1 MKKISALLLVLLPI
15 IAFSQ
20 NNFKAIDSV
29 LSVYD
34 QGIVPGVSVSIAKNG
49 KVIYSRNVGYADIE
63 AGKKIDDKTLF
74 CMASVSKQITA
85 ACIVLLE
92 QQGKLSLEDKLS
104 KYFPDFPEYANT
116 VSIVHLLNHTS
127 GIKDHLALS
136 MLRGHNHK
144 DYTNEM
150 LEDMLK
156 VQELDFEPG
165 STFSYSNS
173 GYWFLVRIIE
183 KVSGKSII
191 DFAQDNI
198 FRPLKMKN
206 TQYSYDPYSIKHMS
220 KGYVETDE
228 GYEVELQKK
237 HLISGGGVVS
247 SVQDMQK
254 WLFEMYSQKVL
265 GTEFWNRML
274 NEELYDLGNN
284 NFCTKGL
291 FIGDYY
297 GTKRIQHGGD
307 VKGFH
312 TVIECFPEQGV
323 TVAMFSN
330 NDNVNVYEFNKPAL
344 SSLLNLKYKTEVKND
359 VVQTEEQP
367 VFNPASETDLKQYE
381 GDYGSEL
388 GLFFN
393 VSVKDSVL
401 YVIQKWDG
409 GSYPVVQ
416 IGANKFKIAGDPIFF
431 EFTDINNGTANL
443 LKINQEGEE
452 YVFKKG
458 FQLPDFGDY
467 LGKYYSKV
475 LDVNYEFVLEGE
487 LLAFKPQGADEVKI
501 VTVKENDKAD
511 TFWGGMSFVRDDKG
525 NITGFSLSHERAR
538 NIEFVKVPA
547 TE

>member
-1 MKKISALLLVLLPI
+1 MKKISALLLVLLPL

-34 QGIVPGVSVSIAKNG
+34 QGVVPGVSVSIAKNG

-63 AGKKIDDKTLF
+63 ANKKIDDKTLF
-74 CMASVSKQITA
+74 CMASVSKQFTA
-85 ACIVLLE
+85 ACIVMLE

-116 VSIVHLLNHTS
+116 ISIVHLLNHTS
-127 GIKDHLALS
+127 GIKDYLTLS
-136 MLRGHNHK
+136 MLRGHDNK

-150 LEDMLK
+150 VEDMLR

-165 STFSYSNS
+165 STFSYTNS

-191 DFAQDNI
+191 DFAQENI

-206 TQYSYDPYSIKHMS
+206 TQYAYDPYLVKHMS

-228 GYEVELQKK
+228 GYEIEPQKEYV
-237 HLISGGGVVS
+237 ISGAGVVS

-254 WLFEMYSQKVL
+254 WLFEMYTQKVF
-265 GTEFWNRML
+265 GTAFWHRML
-274 NEELYDLGNN
+274 NEEFYDLGNN
-284 NFCTKGL
+284 NFSTKGL
-291 FIGDYY
+291 FTGDYY
-297 GTKRIQHGGD
+297 GVKRIQHGGD
-307 VKGFH
+307 VDGFH
-312 TVIECFPEQGV
+312 TVVECFPEQGV
-323 TVAMFSN
+323 TVAIFTN

-344 SSLLNLKYKTEVKND
+344 SSLLNLKYKKEVVK
-359 VVQTEEQP
+359 TEEPPIFDP
-367 VFNPASETDLKQYE
+367 VSETDLKQYE

-393 VSVKDSVL
+393 VSVKDGVL

-409 GSYPVVQ
+409 GGYPVVQ
-416 IGANKFKIAGDPIFF
+416 AGANKFKIEGDPVFF
-431 EFTDINNGTANL
+431 EFIDINNGMANL
-443 LKINQEGEE
+443 LKVNQEDGE
-452 YVFKKG
+452 YVFKRDY
-458 FQLPDFGDY
+458 QLPDFGDY

-475 LDVNYEFVLEGE
+475 LDVNYEFYLEGG
-487 LLAFKPQGADEVKI
+487 LLVFSPQGVDEVRVATINEK
-501 VTVKENDKAD
+501 DKA
-511 TFWGGMSFVRDDKG
+511 TSPWGDLSFVRDNQG
-525 NITGFSLSHERAR
+525 VITGFLLSHDRAM

-547 TE
+547 IE